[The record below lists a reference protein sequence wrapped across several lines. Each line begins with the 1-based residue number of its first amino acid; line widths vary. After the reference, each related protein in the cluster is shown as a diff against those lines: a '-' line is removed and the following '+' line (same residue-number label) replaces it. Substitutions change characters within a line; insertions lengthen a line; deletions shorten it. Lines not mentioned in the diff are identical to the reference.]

1 MREKSKDL
9 RVRRT
14 LAAIRAAF
22 FNLVLEKN
30 FNEISITELTE
41 NAGINRKTFYLH
53 YSSLENLITEIEEE
67 IVAEILE
74 KVGHNAENMDLAGC
88 IGNFYKYLE
97 SCNEVQQKLL
107 CDNHY
112 SFFYEAVTD
121 AVLLSPAFSKFFL
134 RTDYPSIV
142 RSYTISITFIYRDW
156 VKGGKEIPFNTLV
169 REAANIVEKG
179 YSGIM
184 TKEKRAARSVKKDPV
199 EITSIPEE

>member
-1 MREKSKDL
+1 MRDKSKDL

-14 LAAIRAAF
+14 LAAIRTAF
-22 FNLVLEKN
+22 FNLVLEKS

-53 YSSLENLITEIEEE
+53 YSSLEDLVTEIEEE
-67 IVAEILE
+67 IVEEILE

-88 IGNFYKYLE
+88 ISNFYSYLE

-121 AVLLSPAFSKFFL
+121 AVLLSPAFSKFFK
-134 RTDYPSIV
+134 RTSFPSIV

-156 VKGGKEIPFNTLV
+156 VKGGKELPFNILV
-169 REAANIVEKG
+169 REAANIVENG
-179 YSGIM
+179 YSGIIEEEKLE
-184 TKEKRAARSVKKDPV
+184 KETEV
-199 EITSIPEE
+199 EEF